1 MYFSNGYKAFVNAS
15 VKVVAKNDLK
25 NSTDDII
32 VAKNT
37 VFASDVVK
45 HKVKGSTTEV
55 VVDNASKAK
64 TAIPDFI
71 IGDVPIS
78 EALSG

>member
-1 MYFSNGYKAFVNAS
+1 MKDMTGSIII
-15 VKVVAKNDLK
+15 AKD
-25 NSTDDII
+25 
-32 VAKNT
+32 T
-37 VFASDVVK
+37 VFASDVIK
-45 HKVKGSTTEV
+45 HKVKSSADEV